1 MAEYGGMQI
10 SARAHLT
17 SNVAGKMLWFVQSPL
32 TDALNLVWISPDPW
46 IAVAEAVF
54 VSAGIL
60 LYFEGNAG
68 ERVCKYFIALS
79 LLPLSYLPNLVV
91 AEDWPSY
98 RTQIALTS
106 MIFFYL
112 IFALRGYTKILP
124 SKIADQL
131 LVYILSLFAVVS
143 GFFAA
148 YNVQT
153 YFAIPLSVERRV
165 MRDQIR
171 TGDLGRARSIYVI
184 GSTWRDSIA
193 PTVRYEEFGLPFS
206 AQPWS
211 PGPAVYL
218 TLRDLDPAR
227 SSMPIEVAPV
237 GGVIKPPADALVVD
251 MRKLRDFR

>member
-1 MAEYGGMQI
+1 
-10 SARAHLT
+10 
-17 SNVAGKMLWFVQSPL
+17 
-32 TDALNLVWISPDPW
+32 
-46 IAVAEAVF
+46 
-54 VSAGIL
+54 
-60 LYFEGNAG
+60 
-68 ERVCKYFIALS
+68 
-79 LLPLSYLPNLVV
+79 
-91 AEDWPSY
+91 
-98 RTQIALTS
+98 
-106 MIFFYL
+106 MIFIYL

-124 SKIADQL
+124 SKIADL
-131 LVYILSLFAVVS
+131 ALACILSSLALVS
-143 GFFAA
+143 TFFAA

-153 YFAIPLSVERRV
+153 YFAIPLSIERRV

-218 TLRDLDPAR
+218 TLRDLDPAL